1 MQIKP
6 NCLESSTPF
15 PSSIFHNVSIS
26 VDLHFVAQMAL
37 AKTITTT
44 TTHCYTFL
52 VPNHTEGIY
61 ATIGK

>member
-15 PSSIFHNVSIS
+15 PSSIFHSVSIP
-26 VDLHFVAQMAL
+26 VELHFVAQMVY
-37 AKTITTT
+37 AKNTTT

-52 VPNHTEGIY
+52 VPKHTEGLY
-61 ATIGK
+61 ATMER